1 MAHYINRDR
10 NHKPLYGDPFQA
22 IYDWVGWTDRY
33 PAISESVLK
42 NPTSILPTRSQVET
56 AAMGASAVGMAAM
69 ATGALPLAASLAV
82 AGGITATALTL
93 SNTQRTASLTLPTPK
108 VPSGARPL
116 ALPAPVGW
124 SDKEVDHEEEQKE
137 AIKGG
142 SPAWLAVSALA
153 LGALGV
159 SGLTW
164 KYQPDPGRTFKA
176 AQKVADGVVD
186 LRNLPSIILDKQY
199 SKDNLNS
206 VPSESGKTEI
216 RVTSSAP
223 PSDPVTPAL
232 GAVGD
237 GARQMAANGALAT
250 AMAGAVAFEASQ
262 AGSAAA
268 RVVGNSVGM
277 LLPQSTRHRLNGADE
292 LPSIA
297 PPLPVIQL
305 PPPDNRPTVT
315 ITQQQYLPAPPQPQ
329 SYRDPFGADTLP
341 SNAPPKPV
349 PHTPQQT
356 QTYRNVNQSSATQSA
371 RHSKYYEP
379 NVGYRPPIGDH
390 GNVNLADVMRVIVSA
405 PGAPGGDDPTATD
418 FDWCCIGKA
427 ATAAAATAL
436 II

>member
-93 SNTQRTASLTLPTPK
+93 SNTQATATLPTRTPV

-137 AIKGG
+137 AIKQFEERAISRAKWAATGTAVG
-142 SPAWLAVSALA
+142 IGLVGLGLAMHHQSNP
-153 LGALGV
+153 
-159 SGLTW
+159 
-164 KYQPDPGRTFKA
+164 KYTFKA
-176 AQKVADGVVD
+176 AQSVAEGARPKQIGPPPIDLNKQSSPNQAPVVD
-186 LRNLPSIILDKQY
+186 LRNIPSTFLGKQY
-199 SKDNLNS
+199 SKDKLDTGP
-206 VPSESGKTEI
+206 PSDSGETVI
-216 RVTSSAP
+216 RVTSPTVPATLP
-223 PSDPVTPAL
+223 PPVIPAL
-232 GAVGD
+232 GSGT
-237 GARQMAANGALAT
+237 AAIASA
-250 AMAGAVAFEASQ
+250 AEFER
-262 AGSAAA
+262 GSAAA
-268 RVVGNSVGM
+268 QAVNNAVGM
-277 LLPQSTRHRLNGADE
+277 
-292 LPSIA
+292 
-297 PPLPVIQL
+297 V
-305 PPPDNRPTVT
+305 
-315 ITQQQYLPAPPQPQ
+315 